1 MQHTNCIGPEI
12 AVSILTTS
20 QNSIYSYPSPGCIL
34 YQWNTFAK
42 KVINQL
48 DCLKLV
54 PCSES
59 LGSISID
66 KNLCVGRCQVKSF
79 KRFSMKICKLIEYF
93 EFQISAVCVLNQ
105 NVYVG
110 TSWGCLIVAEAATLT
125 PITVFRPY
133 EEEVQYI
140 SVIPSENSSSSA
152 VIVSVGKGY
161 RSLINRYTDVDT
173 TKEKKNHQTHCIL
186 WRAEHWTSTN

>member
-1 MQHTNCIGPEI
+1 M
-12 AVSILTTS
+12 
-20 QNSIYSYPSPGCIL
+20 L
-34 YQWNTFAK
+34 YQWSTLAK

-66 KNLCVGRCQVKSF
+66 KNLSVGRC
-79 KRFSMKICKLIEYF
+79 
-93 EFQISAVCVLNQ
+93 QISAVCVTEQ

-110 TSWGCLIVAEAATLT
+110 TSWGCLIIAEQATLT

-133 EEEVQYI
+133 EEEVQFI
-140 SVIPSENSSSSA
+140 AMVPIDGGQA
-152 VIVSVGKGY
+152 AIATIGKGY
-161 RSLINRYTDVDT
+161 RSLLDRYTDVNAPVRDT
-173 TKEKKNHQTHCIL
+173 KDKRNHQMHCIL
-186 WRAEHWTSTN
+186 WRAEHWTPI